1 MEAENTEP
9 ARRKSGKRQPWRE
22 GDEGERVLP
31 RAAPHNRAE
40 HKPGSIKREVRLGV
54 PRQWGAV
61 GGFCSRGKRDR
72 RSWGL
77 RREDQQR
84 FSREVPTDELHRAA
98 LSPAWGG
105 GGEQMA
111 GTLRRFP
118 PGAAGETV
126 NVEMLFFFSSQE
138 TQGGQMSGQGPRI
151 GDKGGSLVNIK

>member
-40 HKPGSIKREVRLGV
+40 RKPGSIKREVRLGV

-105 GGEQMA
+105 GEQMA